1 MTTLNNIQKRF
12 LLFLGICIPLR
23 FVIAYVAKII
33 SLKFLPLLG
42 IPFLIFGLVFMY
54 LFLTNSRTTGA
65 ETMGDIIWWNDL
77 RPLHAGLHLL
87 FAVMAFKRN
96 PQAWKVLIADASIGL
111 IAFFAYHISQQNMS
125 KLV

>member
-1 MTTLNNIQKRF
+1 MVTLNNIQKRF

-33 SLKFLPLLG
+33 PLKFLPLLG
-42 IPFLIFGLVFMY
+42 IPFLIFGIVFMY

-65 ETMGDIIWWNDL
+65 ETMGDVIWWNDI
-77 RPLHAGLHLL
+77 RPLHAGLHIL
-87 FAVMAFKRN
+87 FAVLAFRKN
-96 PQAWKVLIADASIGL
+96 TNAWKVLIIDAFVGL
-111 IAFFAYHISQQNMS
+111 IAFFAYHISQNNLS

>member
-33 SLKFLPLLG
+33 PLQLLPLLG

-77 RPLHAGLHLL
+77 RPLHAGLHIL

-96 PQAWKVLIADASIGL
+96 PQAWKVLIVDTSIGL
-111 IAFFAYHISQQNMS
+111 IAFFAYHISQHNMS